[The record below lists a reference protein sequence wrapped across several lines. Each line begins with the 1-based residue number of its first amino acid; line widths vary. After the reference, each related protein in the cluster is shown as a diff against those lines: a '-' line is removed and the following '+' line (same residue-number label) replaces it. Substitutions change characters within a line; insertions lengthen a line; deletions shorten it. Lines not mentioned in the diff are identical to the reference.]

1 MSIQEPLVVST
12 AEMATNFIMINT
24 FEQPQP
30 IEKVNFVPPVDQLGI
45 SFADFD
51 DSIFMEPSQ
60 PMITDQDIESQ
71 TIEFQKKV

>member
-30 IEKVNFVPPVDQLGI
+30 IAKVNFVPPVDQLGI

-51 DSIFMEPSQ
+51 DSAFIEPLQQ
-60 PMITDQDIESQ
+60 PPMTTMLEQGKDVEP
-71 TIEFQKKV
+71 

>member
-12 AEMATNFIMINT
+12 AEMATNFVMINT
-24 FEQPQP
+24 FEQPPQP

-51 DSIFMEPSQ
+51 DSVFIEQPPQQPMMIDHDMEP
-60 PMITDQDIESQ
+60 
-71 TIEFQKKV
+71 